1 MNHDEVDLEIMAI
14 TRQDGEQEHLRWV
27 MVLVSTGTVVAL
39 LAAYAFLVTPEIF
52 YPGEVTVTGTVTA
65 PGVTLSKIVFVNTGC
80 GTRTEVALSSTGE
93 SSAAYTATLD
103 NDYTYNVSVAY
114 SNVEGEAFETQIG
127 KLTLDTP
134 EKSITRDWAIQ
145 P

>member
-1 MNHDEVDLEIMAI
+1 LEIMAI
-14 TRQDGEQEHLRWV
+14 THQTGEEKRPRRILAIA
-27 MVLVSTGTVVAL
+27 STGIVVVL
-39 LAAYAFLVTPEIF
+39 LAAYAFLATPETF
-52 YPGEVTVTGTVTA
+52 YPDEVTVTGTVTA

-80 GTRTEVALSSTGE
+80 GTRTEVALSSTGG